1 MATQLA
7 QQTQP
12 MAFCSPAAAKI
23 SVAELTARE
32 SAWYQ
37 CSRVGASRYQSIN
50 ACRFSPPV
58 CQQVSILACY
68 KTADTRG
75 RGRARS
81 GRSCR
86 RGCRGVGGQRGPET
100 RVLNRQRGYLHWHH
114 GVRHTRWH
122 VWFRAAIDVNTVGR
136 LASSHQG
143 HNIEKRPH
151 RVRTTACFRE
161 VDPRQ
166 CDGGDHEV

>member
-1 MATQLA
+1 MNFARRKLECFEGRGLA
-7 QQTQP
+7 IPINQRV
-12 MAFCSPAAAKI
+12 
-23 SVAELTARE
+23 SVFTTSL
-32 SAWYQ
+32 SAGGHPGMQ
-37 CSRVGASRYQSIN
+37 
-50 ACRFSPPV
+50 
-58 CQQVSILACY
+58 

-75 RGRARS
+75 RGRTRS
-81 GRSCR
+81 ERSCR
-86 RGCRGVGGQRGPET
+86 RGCRGVAGQRGPET
-100 RVLNRQRGYLHWHH
+100 RALNRQRGYLHWHH
-114 GVRHTRWH
+114 GVCHTRWH
-122 VWFRAAIDVNTVGR
+122 AWFRAAIDVNTVRR